1 MRILV
6 SSLAALALLG
16 GASVAYADSS
26 ADILH
31 ATGAITSLDQT
42 KHTVTLDN
50 GSTYLAAPSVK
61 LSNFKSGEQVR
72 LSYFKSGD
80 ALDMM
85 WMKPAG

>member
-6 SSLAALALLG
+6 SSAAALALLG
-16 GASVAYADSS
+16 GVSAAYADSTS
-26 ADILH
+26 DILN
-31 ATGAITSLDQT
+31 AKGAITSLDQA

-50 GSTYLAAPSVK
+50 GSTYVAAPNVK
-61 LSNFKSGEQVR
+61 LSDFKAGEQVK

-85 WMKPAG
+85 WMKRAG